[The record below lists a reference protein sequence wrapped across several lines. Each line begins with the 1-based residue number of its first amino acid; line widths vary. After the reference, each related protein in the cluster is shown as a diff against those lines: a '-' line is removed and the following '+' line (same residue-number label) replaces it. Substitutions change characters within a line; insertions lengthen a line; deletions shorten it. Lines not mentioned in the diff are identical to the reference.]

1 MCKLLRGGFNMEF
14 DYKDHGKKP
23 YVINIE
29 DATKENNNYRTT
41 IWTGE
46 KLQVTVMSIQPGD
59 DIGLEVH
66 EGIDQFIRIED
77 GEGLCKMGPT
87 EDDLNVQIKVSDDDA
102 VFVPA
107 NMWHNIENT
116 GAKPLKLYTIY
127 AGPDHLEGTVH
138 PTHEDAE
145 NDPNEH

>member
-1 MCKLLRGGFNMEF
+1 MEF

-66 EGIDQFIRIED
+66 EGIDQFI
-77 GEGLCKMGPT
+77 
-87 EDDLNVQIKVSDDDA
+87 QIKVSDDDA

-107 NMWHNIENT
+107 NKWHNIENT
-116 GAKPLKLYTIY
+116 GDKPLKLYTIY

>member
-1 MCKLLRGGFNMEF
+1 MEF

-29 DATKENNNYRTT
+29 DATKKNNNYRTT

-116 GAKPLKLYTIY
+116 GVKPLKLYTIY

-138 PTHEDAE
+138 PTHADAE

>member
-1 MCKLLRGGFNMEF
+1 MEI
-14 DYKDHGKKP
+14 DYKDHGQKP
-23 YVINIE
+23 YIINIE
-29 DATKENNNYRTT
+29 EATKNNGNYRTT

-46 KLQVTVMSIQPGD
+46 KLQLTVMSIEPGD

-66 EGIDQFIRIED
+66 HGIDQFIRIEA
-77 GEGLCKMGPT
+77 GEGLCKMGPA
-87 EDDLNVQIKVSDDDA
+87 ENDLNIQAKVSAEDA

-116 GAKPLKLYTIY
+116 GTKPLKLYTIY
-127 AGPDHLEGTVH
+127 AGPDHLAGTVH
-138 PTHEDAE
+138 PTHIDAK